1 MLVSRVCSFFFCS
14 FFFFKQ
20 KTAYEM
26 RISDWSSDVCSSDLE
41 DAKAL
46 LAAKKNLRLLV
57 TGGMADPLSP
67 GWFVKSVA
75 GGYLAQT
82 RDAGRIT
89 EAELKVVTK
98 RAPTAQEL
106 ADMLFA
112 FRVGKHVKSN
122 TIIYVKNGATVDRK
136 STRLNYSH

>member
-1 MLVSRVCSFFFCS
+1 MNRKLD
-14 FFFFKQ
+14 KA
-20 KTAYEM
+20 TAEK
-26 RISDWSSDVCSSDLE
+26 IGAIFTEVIVAPEVDE

-106 ADMLFA
+106 ADILFA

-122 TIIYVKNGATVDRK
+122 TIISVKNGATVGTGARHM
-136 STRLNYSH
+136 SRVASARLALRPPHS

>member
-1 MLVSRVCSFFFCS
+1 MADSLAAAWDAALRCDSTSAYGGIVAMNR
-14 FFFFKQ
+14 KLD
-20 KTAYEM
+20 KATAEK
-26 RISDWSSDVCSSDLE
+26 IGAIFTEVIVAPEVDE

-75 GGYLAQT
+75 GGNLAQT

-122 TIIYVKNGATVDRK
+122 TIN
-136 STRLNYSH
+136 

>member
-1 MLVSRVCSFFFCS
+1 
-14 FFFFKQ
+14 
-20 KTAYEM
+20 
-26 RISDWSSDVCSSDLE
+26 
-41 DAKAL
+41 
-46 LAAKKNLRLLV
+46 
-57 TGGMADPLSP
+57 MADPLSP

-75 GGYLAQT
+75 GGFLVQT

-112 FRVGKHVKSN
+112 FRVAKHVKSN
-122 TIIYVKNGATVDRK
+122 TIVFTKNGATVGIGAGQLSRVDSARSEERRVGK
-136 STRLNYSH
+136 ECGSTGNARWLPYQ